1 MRKRWFLVQYVTFS
15 IKTKQTDFYIRNIHR
30 SIGILLKIIDKYFFF
45 GNASKRVLRP
55 SANIKKG
62 QKKGKGKNEGVIIV
76 RKHAKKVKKKVRK
89 KRKMTSTNYSFL
101 HHFEIC

>member
-45 GNASKRVLRP
+45 GNASKRVLNLLFYRK
-55 SANIKKG
+55 SCKFFG
-62 QKKGKGKNEGVIIV
+62 TEGVVI
-76 RKHAKKVKKKVRK
+76 
-89 KRKMTSTNYSFL
+89 SFGNFIWKNNL
-101 HHFEIC
+101 GILFGNNLTRGTEYPELSGISGK